1 MAKKT
6 KKSKK
11 VTPKKT
17 TKKSTQK
24 VAAKTAKKTT
34 NKTATKK
41 AATKKTAKQ
50 KATAK
55 KATPK
60 AVLKTAVSSSAK
72 PVSVPKIQ
80 VGQALPAF
88 TIHATGGKQISSEQ
102 LKGKKVVLYFYPK
115 DSTPGCTIEG
125 RDFTKLH
132 EQFQASNTEVF
143 GISRDDLKS
152 HEKFKKNE
160 GFCFDLLSD
169 ETGELSELFGV
180 WKEKNMYGRTY
191 MGIER
196 STFVIDENGVLKK
209 EWRSVKVDGHAQ
221 EVLNSLKSV

>member
-1 MAKKT
+1 MAKKSKKT
-6 KKSKK
+6 KK
-11 VTPKKT
+11 VT
-17 TKKSTQK
+17 TKKSTKRANKKATGKK
-24 VAAKTAKKTT
+24 VATK
-34 NKTATKK
+34 ATKK
-41 AATKKTAKQ
+41 VAKKKAAIKSTQ
-50 KATAK
+50 KAPTK
-55 KATPK
+55 P
-60 AVLKTAVSSSAK
+60 K
-72 PVSVPKIQ
+72 PVGVPKIQ

-132 EQFQASNTEVF
+132 DQFQASNTEVF

-180 WKEKNMYGRTY
+180 WKEKSMYGRTY

-209 EWRSVKVDGHAQ
+209 EWRGVKVDGHAQ